1 MIEIK
6 TNHCYNVKN
15 RKRRIFM
22 IVIMLGAPGTGK
34 GTVGNLLAEKLQIP
48 HISSGEIFRSYIDSA
63 DEIGKQ
69 VKAYVQEGK
78 LVPDE
83 LTIKLLEKRLSEPD
97 TQNGCILDGYP
108 RTVVQAESLDTLL
121 KAQGRC
127 VKVAVNLSLSDD
139 EIVDRITKRRTCPN
153 SDCREIYNLDFRK
166 PKVENICDKCGTKL
180 IIRED
185 DNEAT
190 VRKRLENYHAISEN
204 LIEFYKNKEILYT
217 VKLNN
222 ESNKVSS
229 DIAQEIEEYLKK

>member
-1 MIEIK
+1 MII
-6 TNHCYNVKN
+6 
-15 RKRRIFM
+15 
-22 IVIMLGAPGTGK
+22 IMLGAPGTGK
-34 GTVGNLLAEKLQIP
+34 GTVGNLLAEKLGIP
-48 HISSGEIFRSYIDSA
+48 HISSGEIFRSYIKSD

-69 VKAYVQEGK
+69 VKNYISEGK

-83 LTIKLLEKRLSEPD
+83 LTIRILEKRLQEPD
-97 TQNGCILDGYP
+97 TKNGCILDGYP
-108 RTVVQAESLDTLL
+108 RTVTQAESLETLL
-121 KAQGRC
+121 KKENRA
-127 VKVAVNLSLSDD
+127 VKVAINLSLSDD

-166 PKVENICDKCGTKL
+166 PKIENICDKCGTGL

-190 VRKRLENYHAISEN
+190 VRKRLENYHKISEN
-204 LIEFYKNKEILYT
+204 LITFYQHKDILYT

-229 DIAQEIEEYLKK
+229 DIANEIEEYLKK